1 MQPSRENLKVIRF
14 ENEMLPKWA
23 QLLDFAAQ
31 LLQVSKTTR
40 EWFSRFTN
48 SAGVDDARIIISGC
62 ETLLTAIRQ
71 QKTTLIRELLK
82 GTHGDNQAAQIVAAW
97 EYSLETM
104 IQESR
109 SRKTCSWR
117 IAESDTKDEGDFGDG
132 DIALRR
138 V

>member
-31 LLQVSKTTR
+31 FLHVSRSTQ
-40 EWFSRFTN
+40 EWFSRFAN
-48 SAGVDDARIIISGC
+48 SPGVDDARIIISGC

-71 QKTTLIRELLK
+71 QKTTLTRELES
-82 GTHGDNQAAQIVAAW
+82 TRDDNQAPQIVAAW

-117 IAESDTKDEGDFGDG
+117 IEGVNTKGEGDCGDG
-132 DIALRR
+132 DITLRR